1 VAHLGQTGH
10 VTDLLEH
17 AAGLPL
23 ASVPAGDV
31 LLHEGSP
38 PGRMYVL
45 ASGSVQI
52 ERDGVAFARITAP
65 GAVFGEMSFVLDKPV
80 TATVRA
86 TTDVQVHV
94 VDDPGAF
101 LSDNPGAAL
110 AVLRTTAARLDGLTQ
125 YLVDVKAQF
134 ADEAAAGHLGMVDQ
148 ILDTLVH
155 HQAPEARTGSAR
167 DPEGDHD
174 H

>member
-1 VAHLGQTGH
+1 M
-10 VTDLLEH
+10 TDLLDH
-17 AAGLPL
+17 AASLPL
-23 ASVPAGDV
+23 RTVPAGDV
-31 LLHEGSP
+31 LLEEGSP

-45 ASGSVQI
+45 ATGAVQI

-65 GAVFGEMSFVLDKPV
+65 GSVFGEMSYVLDKPA

-86 TTDVQVHV
+86 TTDVEVHV

-101 LSDNPGAAL
+101 LAEHPGAAL

-155 HQAPEARTGSAR
+155 HQAPAARTGSVR
-167 DPEGDHD
+167 DPEGDHV

>member
-1 VAHLGQTGH
+1 M
-10 VTDLLEH
+10 TDLLDY
-17 AAGLPL
+17 AARLPL
-23 ASVPAGDV
+23 TTVPAGEV
-31 LLHEGSP
+31 LLEEGSA

-45 ASGSVQI
+45 AAGSVQI
-52 ERDGVAFARITAP
+52 ERDGVPFARITAP
-65 GAVFGEMSFVLDKPV
+65 GSVFGEMSYVLDKPA

-86 TTDVQVHV
+86 TTDIDVHV
-94 VDDPGAF
+94 VEDPGAF
-101 LSDNPGAAL
+101 LAENPGAAL

-134 ADEAAAGHLGMVDQ
+134 AGEAAAGHLGMVDQ

-155 HQAPEARTGSAR
+155 HQAPAARTGSAR
-167 DPEGDHD
+167 DPEGDHV